1 MAYQLANF
9 DIGTVTASAN
19 LAAYQYH
26 FVYVSGD
33 NTVTFVASEGAAYLG
48 ILQNA
53 PASGEA
59 AVVRVQGISK
69 LVTGTGDLAAN
80 AIVQSADDGTG
91 ITASNADYA
100 SCVTLVGAAAG
111 ENATVVIGGPAVTQI
126 NPA

>member
-9 DIGTVTASAN
+9 DIGTVTASAD
-19 LAAYQYH
+19 LDEKQFH

-33 NTVTFVASEGAAYLG
+33 NTVTFVATAGAAYLG

-53 PASGEA
+53 PLTGEA
-59 AVVRVQGISK
+59 AIVRVQGVSK
-69 LVTGTGDLAAN
+69 LVAGTGDLTAN
-80 AIVQSADDGTG
+80 DGVQSDDDGTG

-100 SCVTLVGAAAG
+100 SAVVLVGASAG
-111 ENATVVIGGPAVTQI
+111 ENATVAIGGPAVTQV